1 MGLWASTA
9 QMFDKTVGKEGLCN
23 VGYVYDGDTVALRCG
38 DKEQTAR
45 LVGFDTPETKK
56 PMCEAER
63 VLGNKAT
70 LRLRGLLANGAASY
84 RSQGY
89 DKYGRELI
97 VLKVD
102 GVDVAETL
110 VREGLAVAY
119 TGGSRI
125 SWCAKLGGGE

>member
-9 QMFDKTVGKEGLCN
+9 QMWDKRVGREGQCE

-38 DKEQTAR
+38 GKEQTAR
-45 LVGFDTPETKK
+45 LVGFDTPETKQ
-56 PMCEAER
+56 PRCEAER
-63 VLGNKAT
+63 ALGDKAT
-70 LRLRGLLANGAASY
+70 LRLRGLLANGEASY
-84 RSQGY
+84 RTQGH

-102 GVDVAETL
+102 GIGVADTL
-110 VREGLAVAY
+110 IKEGLAVAY

-125 SWCAKLGGGE
+125 SWCAKLGADG